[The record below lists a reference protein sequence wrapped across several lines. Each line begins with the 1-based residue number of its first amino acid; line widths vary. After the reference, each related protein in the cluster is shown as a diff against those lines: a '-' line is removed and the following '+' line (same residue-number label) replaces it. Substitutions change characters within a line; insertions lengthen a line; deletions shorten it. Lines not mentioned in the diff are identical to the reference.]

1 MEKSIDFFLKYF
13 IGIIF
18 LGFYFLC
25 SCNFLLANESNF
37 VYDSKG
43 KRDPFISLI
52 GKKVKLTDVD
62 LIDSIKDVR
71 VEGVIIDPKKGSAAI
86 VNGQIL
92 YIGDYMGGFK
102 LVKVTHYYIVV
113 SRDEKEYKL
122 QFRSEED
129 DKSSN

>member
-1 MEKSIDFFLKYF
+1 MGKYTNFFLKYIF
-13 IGIIF
+13 CIIS
-18 LGFYFLC
+18 LNIYFLC
-25 SCNFLLANESNF
+25 NCNFLLANESNF
-37 VYDSKG
+37 IYDSKD

-62 LIDSIKDVR
+62 LINSIKDVR

-102 LVKVTHYYIVV
+102 LDKVTNYYIVM
-113 SRDEKEYKL
+113 SRDDKEFKL
-122 QFRSEED
+122 QFRSEEED
-129 DKSSN
+129 QTSN